1 MDKAKIDRINA
12 LAKKSKSP
20 GGLTEEERTE
30 QAALRQEYLEQWRE
44 SFTQQL
50 EHTYIQYPDGTRR
63 KLKRKPL

>member
-20 GGLTEEERTE
+20 GGLTQEERTE